1 MQPGA
6 FRYNGDML
14 RIARTVALGALA
26 ALIAVSASAAQG
38 GSDTTIDLL
47 LQSMV
52 ISVDIPLPM
61 WDDGPEEWGGKA
73 PRLTFLKRSGRPE
86 LGDVYRRFF
95 SDVKKAVGS
104 EPITTPAYGR
114 GTRHKGPRLSITKPG
129 GSREGVSFYLD
140 EYPWGFEYV
149 NNLVETPTSVETAGS
164 TPANRKYSYKFTEQ
178 EGIAAAKKYIDQLTP
193 GTGPVSGDFA
203 IREEAWFEHEKGRLF
218 TYRLTKL
225 YRGVPLVDDYIQVA
239 IDGDKNLANVS
250 YFWSKEIEEKG
261 STYTAIDAGLAL
273 QEAKRIVLDEFE
285 NQPPPLTLF
294 GVKLAYINYR
304 KNPQM
309 LLPVW
314 LFDCR
319 WSETRRYENPNWD
332 PKKSE
337 QRYIA
342 EVIEHK
348 HLVAVDAFF
357 MTMVQLLPAD
367 L

>member
-1 MQPGA
+1 M
-6 FRYNGDML
+6 
-14 RIARTVALGALA
+14 ALGTLA
-26 ALIAVSASAAQG
+26 AMVAVSTAFAQG
-38 GSDTTIDLL
+38 GGGSDSTIDLL

-52 ISVDIPLPM
+52 ISVDVPLPA

-73 PRLTFLKRSGRPE
+73 PQLTFLKRGRQPD
-86 LGDVYRRFF
+86 LGDVYKEFF
-95 SDVKKAVGS
+95 RDVKKAIGS
-104 EPITTPAYGR
+104 EPITSPSYGK
-114 GTRHKGPRLSITKPG
+114 GTRHKGPRLSIVKSG
-129 GSREGVSFYLD
+129 GGRREGVSFYLD
-140 EYPWGFEYV
+140 KYPWGFEYV

-164 TPANRKYSYKFTEQ
+164 TPENRKYSYKFTQQ

-193 GTGPVSGDFA
+193 GTGSVSGDFT

-239 IDGDKNLANVS
+239 IDGEKNLANVS
-250 YFWSKEIEEKG
+250 YFWSKEIEKQG
-261 STYTAIDAGLAL
+261 NTYTAIDAGLAL
-273 QEAKRIVLDEFE
+273 QSAKRIVLDEFG

-319 WSETRRYENPNWD
+319 WNETRRYENPNWD

-337 QRYIA
+337 QRYLA
-342 EVIEHK
+342 EVVTHK

-357 MTMVQLLPAD
+357 MTKVQLLPPE